1 MNHKGTFHFYKYPL
15 PLPHPASLD
24 LTTSSRRWRM
34 RYGISGL
41 AGNTG
46 LTRSTVLRHDLGGGG
61 NLPRNPGAPND
72 EVSLAG
78 MEVDLVMLLPLQI
91 IVVNEQI
98 LRKKKLTSLQWM
110 ASPPLSCVSLETW
123 KAFETFYI
131 NLLFHL
137 MSPINNVF

>member
-1 MNHKGTFHFYKYPL
+1 
-15 PLPHPASLD
+15 
-24 LTTSSRRWRM
+24 M

-98 LRKKKLTSLQWM
+98 LRERKTRLFTVDGFTTAVLRFSGD
-110 ASPPLSCVSLETW
+110 LES
-123 KAFETFYI
+123 FR
-131 NLLFHL
+131 NLLYQSFV
-137 MSPINNVF
+137 PFNVSHQ

>member
-98 LRKKKLTSLQWM
+98 LRERKTRLFTVDGFTTAVLRFSGD
-110 ASPPLSCVSLETW
+110 LES
-123 KAFETFYI
+123 FR
-131 NLLFHL
+131 NLLYQSFV
-137 MSPINNVF
+137 PFNVSH